1 MTDTAEICQ
10 KSSQINIKRGCRQ
23 GDPLSP
29 YLFLLVVEILSL
41 IIENDTSI
49 KGITIGSQTYKL
61 TQFADDTT
69 ILLDGNTSSL
79 GAALNI
85 LEVFGSLSG
94 LIVNAE
100 KTKMVWIGS
109 KRFSKD
115 QLNVPAKLKWGNS
128 NFTLLGIEFSTNMQ
142 DIPNINY
149 SKPMTSANQVLSSWK
164 YRSLTPFGK
173 ITVLKT
179 LVLSKFNH
187 LFASIISPQN
197 FWNELNEMVFRH
209 LWDGKPEKINQKRVC
224 QDYLHGGMRMVD
236 IFNFEKSLKLSW
248 LKQLNIDNKKPWL
261 LLLQESIH
269 SFQKLYTL
277 GPEWSLSFIPNL
289 NPFWQTIFKYWVEFC
304 RNNHAYSFEDIL
316 QSSIW
321 YNKEMATENLFYPTW
336 YKRGIHIVGDLVDEN
351 YKILSF
357 ENLKVKYN
365 LNANILNYYTI
376 RRLLTKFIPKANQSV
391 YSTVRRPHIPFHI
404 SPLIN
409 AERGNKVFYNIL
421 TSPSL
426 DQMKDKHEVKWSFV
440 FKYRLSENIWR
451 NIYKSCFKAISDN
464 FFIWFQYRT
473 IYRILG
479 TNGYLKN

>member
-1 MTDTAEICQ
+1 MLIDFEKAFDSVSWKFLYFCLESFGFDQNFINWIKLFNSDINSYILQCGVL
-10 KSSQINIKRGCRQ
+10 SSQINIKRGCRQ

-149 SKPMTSANQVLSSWK
+149 SKAMTSANQVLSSWK

-197 FWNELNEMVFRH
+197 FLNELNKMVFRY
-209 LWDGKPEKINQKRVC
+209 LWDGKPEKINRKRVC

-236 IFNFEKSLKLSW
+236 IFNLEKSLKLSW
-248 LKQLNIDNKKPWL
+248 LKQLNIDNKNL
-261 LLLQESIH
+261 GFC
-269 SFQKLYTL
+269 SFKNQYTH
-277 GPEWSLSFIPNL
+277 
-289 NPFWQTIFKYWVEFC
+289 FKNY
-304 RNNHAYSFEDIL
+304 IL
-316 QSSIW
+316 WGQ
-321 YNKEMATENLFYPTW
+321 
-336 YKRGIHIVGDLVDEN
+336 
-351 YKILSF
+351 
-357 ENLKVKYN
+357 
-365 LNANILNYYTI
+365 
-376 RRLLTKFIPKANQSV
+376 
-391 YSTVRRPHIPFHI
+391 
-404 SPLIN
+404 
-409 AERGNKVFYNIL
+409 
-421 TSPSL
+421 
-426 DQMKDKHEVKWSFV
+426 
-440 FKYRLSENIWR
+440 
-451 NIYKSCFKAISDN
+451 
-464 FFIWFQYRT
+464 
-473 IYRILG
+473 
-479 TNGYLKN
+479 NGV